1 MFAFAPVWDGYMDID
16 DLRPGSMRR
25 HVIGIAGS
33 YGGLNVGDE
42 AILTVAIADL
52 RATLP
57 EAEIVVFSRNVADTR
72 TRHDVDRVV
81 PAREAMR
88 AEIQSEVERLDLM
101 LLGGG
106 GILYDREAENY
117 LHVTRIAQQLGV
129 PTATYA
135 IGVGP
140 LERRSERQEVVE
152 VLNRMRF
159 LTVRDHQTK
168 RLLEQIGVDRPI
180 AATADPAFLL
190 ERLPFPQ
197 SLLEQEGIGKE
208 RHLVGMSVREP
219 GGAAGD
225 LQADVY
231 HALLAHGADFIVDRF
246 DADVL
251 FVAMERQD
259 IREAHRVIG
268 QMAFPE
274 RAYVLR
280 GQYRPGEVAGLM
292 DHLDL
297 VVGMRLHFL
306 IFAAVAGVPFLALPY
321 ARKVSAML
329 EALQMPC
336 VDGVERAQTGPLLA
350 AIDRMWDLRA
360 RVRDHLVQRLPALQR
375 RAALTTQV
383 VAELLGEDPD
393 PERVIDGWDER
404 ERHEHA
410 PAAAA

>member
-1 MFAFAPVWDGYMDID
+1 MARLWDRYVKMDD
-16 DLRPGSMRR
+16 PRSRSRCRR
-25 HVIGIAGS
+25 VIGIAGS

-42 AILTVAIADL
+42 AILTVAISEL
-52 RATLP
+52 RSALP
-57 EAEIVVFSRNVADTR
+57 DVEIVVFSRNVADTQAR
-72 TRHDVDRVV
+72 DDVDRVV

-106 GILYDREAENY
+106 GILYDREAESY
-117 LHVTRIAQQLGV
+117 LHVTRIAQQVGV

-140 LERRSERQEVVE
+140 LERRSERQEVIE

-190 ERLPFPQ
+190 DRRPFPQ
-197 SLLEQEGIGKE
+197 SLLEREGIGKE

-225 LQADVY
+225 LDADVY

-274 RAYVLR
+274 RAAVLR
-280 GQYRPGEVAGLM
+280 GQYPPGELAGLM

-297 VVGMRLHFL
+297 AVGMRLHFL
-306 IFAAVAGVPFLALPY
+306 IFAAVAHVPFLALPY
-321 ARKVSAML
+321 AGKVSAML

-360 RVRDHLVQRLPALQR
+360 GIREHLGQRLPLLQR
-375 RAALTTQV
+375 RAALTTRV
-383 VAELLGEDPD
+383 VAELLDEHPDPD
-393 PERVIDGWDER
+393 RVIDGWDDR

-410 PAAAA
+410 AVAAT